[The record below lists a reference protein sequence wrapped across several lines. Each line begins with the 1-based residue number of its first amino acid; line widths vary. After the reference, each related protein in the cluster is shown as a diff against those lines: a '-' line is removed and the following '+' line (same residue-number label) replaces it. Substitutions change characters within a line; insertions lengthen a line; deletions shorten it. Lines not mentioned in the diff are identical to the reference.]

1 MTNEELVVLYQ
12 QGNKH
17 ALDKLIENNQKFIY
31 KIVNKFYTERIN
43 AIDKEDLIQEGN
55 IGFIVAC
62 NKYDI
67 NNEKKAMFTTY
78 AFHWVYQRIQRFIT
92 NSDTNEETSLNV
104 SFNEDGDG
112 EVIDIIESNDNCIEK
127 VEDNLYTKEL
137 RKELESVMNKYN
149 TLREREVLK
158 LYYGWDTDQVS
169 IEGISDIFTTS
180 SNDIK
185 NTKARAIGKLRSSMW
200 FRAEYNRRYKE
211 DITFERVLRNIDY
224 EMKYCN
230 I

>member
-55 IGFIVAC
+55 IGFMIAC

-67 NNEKKAMFTTY
+67 NNEKKAAFTTY

-92 NSDTNEETSLNV
+92 NSDTNQETSLNV
-104 SFNEDGDG
+104 SVNEDGDG
-112 EVIDIIESNDNCIEK
+112 EIIDIIESNDNCIEK
-127 VEDNLYTKEL
+127 AEDNLYTKEL
-137 RKELESVMNKYN
+137 RRELESVMNKYN
-149 TLREREVLK
+149 TLYEREVLK

-200 FRAEYNRRYKE
+200 FRAEYNRRYRE

-224 EMKYCN
+224 EMKYCSV
-230 I
+230 

>member
-55 IGFIVAC
+55 IGFMIAC

-92 NSDTNEETSLNV
+92 NSDTNQETSLNV
-104 SFNEDGDG
+104 SVNEDGDG
-112 EVIDIIESNDNCIEK
+112 EIIDIIESNDNCIEK
-127 VEDNLYTKEL
+127 AEDNLYIKEL

-200 FRAEYNRRYKE
+200 FRVEYNRRYKE

>member
-127 VEDNLYTKEL
+127 AEDNLYTKEL

-230 I
+230 V

>member
-12 QGNKH
+12 QGNKQ

-55 IGFIVAC
+55 IGFMIAC

-104 SFNEDGDG
+104 SVNEENDG

-127 VEDNLYTKEL
+127 AEDNLYIKEL

-149 TLREREVLK
+149 TLHEREVLK

-169 IEGISDIFTTS
+169 IEGISDIFKTS

-230 I
+230 V